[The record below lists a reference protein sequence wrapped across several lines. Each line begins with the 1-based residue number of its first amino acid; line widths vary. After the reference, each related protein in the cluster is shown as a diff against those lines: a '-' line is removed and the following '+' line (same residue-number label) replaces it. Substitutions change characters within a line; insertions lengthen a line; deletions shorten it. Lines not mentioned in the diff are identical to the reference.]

1 MEPITHGYFVVAFYM
16 LMTGPTPVVS
26 VKPEVDNYRTYAA
39 VADCRKAK
47 LKVMRAN
54 KDVFYSDCVKIPKI
68 DPNIAVI
75 PSREA
80 PAPINLDDMWIVTV
94 DSEVSSSSIPW
105 MGDKLK
111 SQSKYPQETELL
123 CRRIAELLE
132 RFGDKSKHKFQCGK
146 DTVVIR

>member
-1 MEPITHGYFVVAFYM
+1 MEHAYIVVAFYM

-26 VKPEVDNYRTYAA
+26 TKPEVDNYRTYAA

-47 LKVMRAN
+47 VTVMK
-54 KDVFYSDCVKIPKI
+54 KDRTIFYTECVKLPKV
-68 DPNIAVI
+68 DPSVTVI

-94 DSEVSSSSIPW
+94 DSEVSTSSIPW
-105 MGDKLK
+105 MGDKVKTK
-111 SQSKYPQETELL
+111 SRYPQETELL

-132 RFGDKSKHKFQCGK
+132 RFGDKSKHKFECGK
-146 DTVVIR
+146 DAVIVR